1 MKNADTAADVT
12 IHLRATAADRDF
24 IDRVAEMT
32 GTNRSQFM
40 LSSALKEARNLLLDR
55 TTIYLDN
62 ARFHEV
68 LAWMDAAPAE
78 DETAGMQRL
87 MSSKPVWQD
96 DTKTG

>member
-1 MKNADTAADVT
+1 MKNADAAADVT

-87 MSSKPVWQD
+87 MTSKPVWQD
-96 DTKTG
+96 D